1 MRGKMSSLLFIVF
14 KAIKPKGEGNMRK
27 YQWIMSCLTV
37 FLMLGFWAMAHA
49 AQVIYV
55 EGRVQKQSAGASDWT
70 KLDKGMEVSIGDS
83 IRTARNSLVDIA
95 LDEAKKNTV
104 RIDEKTMVVLNSA
117 GEDMIDR
124 LDLSRGKV
132 FSNLESIKAGLSF
145 EVTTPSAVAGVR
157 GSSYSVYVERDEDE
171 VAALK
176 DTVFIQ
182 AYDAEKNLLSESM
195 LPQGFRTFIERFGE
209 PSVFMP
215 VAPREYRNFDR
226 AMEDISDRLEGK
238 NPERQ
243 KLLSEET
250 GEGHDS
256 KSGEEQILDQTTSQG
271 NVLDEVSD
279 TKDSTQ
285 DGNTLDTIQD
295 LRHSEEEYFP

>member
-1 MRGKMSSLLFIVF
+1 MK
-14 KAIKPKGEGNMRK
+14 K
-27 YQWIMSCLTV
+27 YQWLVLGMMS
-37 FLMLGFWAMAHA
+37 FLIAGFF
-49 AQVIYV
+49 QVIAQAAEVVYV
-55 EGRVQKQSAGASDWT
+55 EGRVQKQSSGASEWT
-70 KLDKGMEVSIGDS
+70 SLDKGMQVSIGDS

-95 LDEAKKNTV
+95 LDDAQKNTI

-117 GEDMIDR
+117 GENTIDR

-182 AYDAEKNLLSESM
+182 AYDADKNLLSESM

-226 AMEDISDRLEGK
+226 AMQDISDRLEGK
-238 NPERQ
+238 EPEPLPQ
-243 KLLSEET
+243 DD
-250 GEGHDS
+250 GEPQ
-256 KSGEEQILDQTTSQG
+256 EIAPAVLDQAISQG
-271 NVLDEVSD
+271 DVLDEVTD

-285 DGNTLDTIQD
+285 DSNTLDTIQE
-295 LRHSEEEYFP
+295 LRDHHEEEEIIVPGPYVP